1 MLNFVLEG
9 KIGSNGIASRIRE
22 EILSGK
28 ISFKDRL
35 PSERVFTEI
44 YSVSRG
50 TVRAALRLL
59 EAEKLIEIRS
69 GSGAFVSYDRSKNI
83 ISPIENANPLE
94 LIDARFAL
102 EPHVCRLITLY
113 GTKQNFD
120 ALDKLAFEMEKSEDD
135 PVEFASADTT
145 FHTTLTESTGNKL
158 LIWIISQITAVRGQA
173 EWTKARNLTLNK
185 ETIKTYNNQ
194 HREIIDAIKS
204 REPETAASLMKNHLE
219 TARLSLT
226 RASGT

>member
-1 MLNFVLEG
+1 MLNYVLEG
-9 KIGSNGIASRIRE
+9 KIGSSGIASKIRE
-22 EILSGK
+22 EILTGA
-28 ISFKDRL
+28 IAFRDRL

-50 TVRAALRLL
+50 TVRAALKHL

-69 GSGAFVSYDRSKNI
+69 GSGAFVSYDRSQNI
-83 ISPIENANPLE
+83 ISPIENANPFE

-102 EPHVCRLITLY
+102 EPHVCRLVTLY
-113 GTKQNFD
+113 GTKENFD
-120 ALDKLAFEMEKSEDD
+120 TLDKLAYEMEKSAND
-135 PVEFASADTT
+135 PIEFASTDTT
-145 FHTTLTESTGNKL
+145 FHTTLTESTGNNL

-173 EWTKARNLTLNK
+173 EWTKARNLTLNN
-185 ETIKTYNNQ
+185 ETIQVYNKQ
-194 HREIIDAIKS
+194 HRQIIDAIKS
-204 REPETAASLMKNHLE
+204 REPENAASFMKNHLE